1 MSLVPYN
8 SSAAH
13 KAALALEHE
22 LALERARTAKALTT
36 TTSFNA
42 LPLTT
47 LIKPRATEVIKIT
60 TTKRNTHS
68 SHQPSRS
75 QVTVTTTTSS
85 SSSRTSSSSTRVEYR
100 REERRVERAPARVV
114 SYRYYSE
121 RRIG

>member
-22 LALERARTAKALTT
+22 LALERARTAKALT

-85 SSSRTSSSSTRVEYR
+85 SSRTSSSSTRVEYR
-100 REERRVERAPARVV
+100 REERRVERAPAREV

>member
-22 LALERARTAKALTT
+22 LALERARTAKALT

-100 REERRVERAPARVV
+100 REERRVERAPAREV